1 MLVQWNEENWIRQ
14 GSGWLHA
21 KDHKD
26 RTVNK
31 GNRDSY
37 CVNKTPEDTRARDRN
52 STPSGSL
59 NGKVWGC
66 EHGYI
71 PVAKT
76 TSGRRV
82 SKCGLC

>member
-1 MLVQWNEENWIRQ
+1 MEENWIRQ

-31 GNRDSY
+31 RNRDSY
-37 CVNKTPEDTRARDRN
+37 CVNKTADPSARERN
-52 STPSGSL
+52 STPSGLL
-59 NGKVWGC
+59 NGKVRGF

-71 PVAKT
+71 AVAQM
-76 TSGRRV
+76 TSGRPV